1 MDTGDT
7 LPELQPIFTFLNSH
21 SNKLYQEG
29 YFLKLHDLDS
39 RGRPS
44 VDRAWT
50 ECFAQLVGTVLSLWD
65 AAALDAAGEEG
76 EVLPTFINL
85 SDASIKMIESLPI
98 NGSNSGNLQNV
109 LSISTAA
116 NNRYLLHFNSLNSLT
131 QWTAG
136 IRLAMYEHATLQEAY
151 TGALIAGKGRML
163 NNIKSIMDRSRFK
176 SEDWARVRFGAGT
189 PWRRCWCVISP
200 PDQKE
205 FEKMQKSA
213 KKNKYEKPKYPKGN
227 IKFYDTRRVTK
238 KTQPIATISDAY
250 AAYAIYPQSKPL
262 IDQSTLVKLEGLV
275 TIHSSPETTTE
286 GFVFVMPEV
295 HPAVTGFEMMLR
307 WLFPVWDTFCLYGR
321 PNRLISDTLDQRGL
335 MFALPQNRRYGYL
348 DILDISGLI
357 HTEGSQA
364 WSERQ
369 WRSELKKLTSH
380 RMTAAD
386 SEPGTPLR
394 QRRNTTSR
402 TSLPGMNRPGVRFDG
417 DGASQSSPVS
427 RKGSP
432 APPYDDLQQGPRR
445 AGTAPAN
452 GSGQSHRRSVSDALQ
467 YRNHQTS
474 TPSRLSVDS
483 SRDEQDQP
491 PRPPTHGGPTG
502 NRFAPGQL
510 ERVQSEQEE
519 PRSKTSFEELE
530 VQARRQP
537 LTPVAHP
544 PAFIHNPS
552 SKPPQKPYQAPELRR
567 ATSEMDTATLHQM
580 QEATQTEA
588 NNESDYYRNGP
599 PTEVSIDAKIQSG
612 MGADVSPRKEMV
624 GQQKHTHQL
633 PTIPASPLPQRP
645 LFERPYTP
653 KDGPPPP
660 PPAHTS
666 PQPSVQVERKAL
678 PRRTPS
684 SEQAPQRKPVPGSV
698 PGAFPVT
705 PMERPSSRQSSR
717 SSVGGF
723 SDQVIDDEALEQ
735 ILQDDRT
742 STMQSSVP
750 DYDSVDGASVRSGP
764 KKNVEK
770 PRTGRLKTV
779 GDTTMTPA
787 TEELQ
792 RTRSRSIGKLDTFYQ
807 EQEANKNGEMPS
819 VDFGPTYTYK
829 PTGRPGSR
837 GAFAP
842 GMLAG
847 DGHSPSGYSSA
858 SGGNRGSYFGGR
870 GTPSPGAIT
879 PIDSTGYN
887 ESKRRSMVWQPST
900 TPLGEASRPQSL
912 TPEQWVQHRA
922 SIASQPL
929 ALRSTPNLTSE
940 RRNSSTKRYSS
951 TNITPPLSRHTSGD
965 WGQQLQKTP
974 PQVISRPNSRN
985 AGMILQSH
993 STINLMENNQ
1003 SKNLTAREQMHVS
1016 RATGAPLV
1024 DLDKKDPRK
1033 RAQDPPDAGLF
1044 AALSA
1049 REREKAA
1056 IKQGYNS
1063 TTVQSAISNTQQQ
1076 QYQKQQEQQ
1085 YRLQQ
1090 QFQMQQAQAIQ
1101 AAHAA
1106 QYQAQMQQQQAY
1118 QNAMQQQLQYQHH
1131 HQQQQQQQP
1140 QQPGRPGMQSQRSSM
1155 YLDPYQ
1161 AQGGAYN
1168 AGVQQQHK
1176 QQQQYVPSQRGS
1188 MYGGLA
1194 PSMYGGYAPSNHT
1207 RPSPR

>member
-7 LPELQPIFTFLNSH
+7 IPELQPIFTFLNSH

-44 VDRAWT
+44 GDRTWT

-136 IRLAMYEHATLQEAY
+136 IRLAMYEQATLQEAY
-151 TGALIAGKGRML
+151 TGALIAGKGRLL
-163 NNIKSIMDRSRFK
+163 NNIKSIMERSRFK

-205 FEKMQKSA
+205 YEKMQKES
-213 KKNKYEKPKYPKGN
+213 KKNKYEKPRFPKGN

-275 TIHSSPETTTE
+275 TIHSSPETTAE
-286 GFVFVMPEV
+286 GFLFVMPEV
-295 HPAVTGFEMMLR
+295 HPMVTGFEMMLR

-335 MFALPQNRRYGYL
+335 MFGLPQNRRYGYL

-380 RMTAAD
+380 RMNATD

-402 TSLPGMNRPGVRFDG
+402 TSLPGMNRAGVRFDD

-432 APPYDDLQQGPRR
+432 APPNDDIIQQGPRR
-445 AGTAPAN
+445 AGTAPVN
-452 GSGQSHRRSVSDALQ
+452 GNTQGHRRSVSDALN
-467 YRNHQTS
+467 YKNHQTS
-474 TPSRLSVDS
+474 TPSRLSIDS
-483 SRDEQDQP
+483 SREDFDQA
-491 PRPPTHGGPTG
+491 PRPPTHGVPVG
-502 NRFAPGQL
+502 NRFEPGQL
-510 ERVQSEQEE
+510 ERVNSEQE
-519 PRSKTSFEELE
+519 PLNDSFEGLS
-530 VQARRQP
+530 VKAGRQP

-544 PAFIHNPS
+544 PAFIHPPS
-552 SKPPQKPYQAPELRR
+552 SKPPSKPYQAPELRR
-567 ATSEMDTATLHQM
+567 ATSEMDAATLHQM
-580 QEATQTEA
+580 QEATHAE
-588 NNESDYYRNGP
+588 NHNGSGPSYNGNGP
-599 PTEVSIDAKIQSG
+599 PNEVAIHARNNSG
-612 MGADVSPRKEMV
+612 ARADVSPRKEMV
-624 GQQKHTHQL
+624 GQFRQQQL
-633 PTIPASPLPQRP
+633 PTIPGSPLPQQPQFQRP
-645 LFERPYTP
+645 LTP
-653 KDGPPPP
+653 NDGPPPP
-660 PPAHTS
+660 PQHTS
-666 PQPSVQVERKAL
+666 PRIGGTLERKAVPL
-678 PRRTPS
+678 RTPS
-684 SEQAPQRKPVPGSV
+684 SEQAPQRKPVPS
-698 PGAFPVT
+698 PLQSPAI
-705 PMERPSSRQSSR
+705 ERPSSRSSTTP

-723 SDQVIDDEALEQ
+723 SDQIIDDQALEE
-735 ILQDDRT
+735 ILQNDRT

-750 DYDSVDGASVRSGP
+750 DYDSVDGASIRSTR
-764 KKNVEK
+764 KQNVEK

-779 GDTTMTPA
+779 GDTTMAPVV
-787 TEELQ
+787 EEN
-792 RTRSRSIGKLDTFYQ
+792 RARSRSAGRLDTFFQ
-807 EQEANKNGEMPS
+807 EQEAEKNGDMPA
-819 VDFGPTYTYK
+819 VNFGPTYTYK
-829 PTGRPGSR
+829 PSGRPGSH
-837 GAFAP
+837 GALTA
-842 GMLAG
+842 GMI
-847 DGHSPSGYSSA
+847 DGQTPSGRSSA
-858 SGGNRGSYFGGR
+858 SGNRNSYFSAR

-879 PIDSTGYN
+879 PIDSAGPG
-887 ESKRRSMVWQPST
+887 EQKRRSMVWQPT
-900 TPLGEASRPQSL
+900 VQTDQNARQSL

-922 SIASQPL
+922 SIASQPM
-929 ALRSTPNLTSE
+929 ALRSTPNLTGE
-940 RRNSSTKRYSS
+940 RRNSTTKRRSS

-965 WGQQLQKTP
+965 WTNHAQRTSPQP
-974 PQVISRPNSRN
+974 PSRPGSRN
-985 AGMILQSH
+985 AGLYLQSQ
-993 STINLMENNQ
+993 STTNLLESNQ

-1024 DLDKKDPRK
+1024 DLERKDPKRK
-1033 RAQDPPDAGLF
+1033 EVDPNAGLYG
-1044 AALSA
+1044 ALNA
-1049 REREKAA
+1049 REKEKAA
-1056 IKQGYNS
+1056 IKKGYSS
-1063 TTVQSAISNTQQQ
+1063 TTIQQAINNTQHQ
-1076 QYQKQQEQQ
+1076 QYQKHQEQQ

-1090 QFQMQQAQAIQ
+1090 QFQMQQAHAIQ
-1101 AAHAA
+1101 AAQAA
-1106 QYQAQMQQQQAY
+1106 QYQAHMQQQQVY
-1118 QNAMQQQLQYQHH
+1118 QNAVQQQLQYG
-1131 HQQQQQQQP
+1131 HQQQQNQQM
-1140 QQPGRPGMQSQRSSM
+1140 RPGMGSQRSSM
-1155 YLDPYQ
+1155 ILDQYQGQGQGQ
-1161 AQGGAYN
+1161 AQPGAWTQ
-1168 AGVQQQHK
+1168 GPQQQHS
-1176 QQQQYVPSQRGS
+1176 QYAQSQYAPTQYAQTNRGS
-1188 MYGGLA
+1188 IYGGLA
-1194 PSMYGGYAPSNHT
+1194 PSMYGGYAPSTHT